1 MFAAAPFIIA
11 KTWKQPK
18 YSLIAE
24 WIRMMW
30 YMYTMEYCCCCCLV
44 TKSGSTLRD
53 PMDCSPPGSSV
64 HRISQAKLLELVVIS
79 FSGAF
84 PNPGIKPA
92 YPALASRFFTTES
105 PGKPCMPNGS
115 PLFYTLNTSTEMVSI
130 IIV

>member
-1 MFAAAPFIIA
+1 MDKILAVV
-11 KTWKQPK
+11 
-18 YSLIAE
+18 YSLS
-24 WIRMMW
+24 RVQLF
-30 YMYTMEYCCCCCLV
+30 CN
-44 TKSGSTLRD
+44 S
-53 PMDCSPPGSSV
+53 MDGNLSGSSV